1 MSCTSEGSFTSRAKE
16 LLLTSFMPASHP
28 GGLLRSAGAP
38 REGGIAMSTR
48 ITERGAGP
56 AIGLSAVGIAV
67 LLVLII
73 AAFGSFTQVGVG
85 EVGIVKHFGAIN
97 PDHPDVF
104 DPGIHT
110 KVPFRDDVVLFDT
123 RIQKEQVEASA
134 ASKDGVTIHSTIA
147 VNFHIDAAKAPLIL
161 QNIGPNYKDR
171 FIDRQIEQPFKAVT
185 AQYAGLELI
194 QKREEVAIK
203 ARTTL
208 KDKLASNFIDVA
220 AFTIP
225 NYEFPKE
232 FNDAI
237 LATQVANQQNL
248 QAKQL
253 QEKART
259 EAETALIVA
268 QGLANAQKAQ
278 ATTLTPE
285 YLQLQAITK
294 WNGQLPQYLTPNTPL
309 PFIGAP
315 PVPTG
320 R

>member
-1 MSCTSEGSFTSRAKE
+1 MTIRGSQ
-16 LLLTSFMPASHP
+16 
-28 GGLLRSAGAP
+28 P
-38 REGGIAMSTR
+38 RP
-48 ITERGAGP
+48 AGP
-56 AIGLSAVGIAV
+56 AIGFGVVGIAA

-73 AAFGSFTQVGVG
+73 AIFGSFTQVGVG
-85 EVGIVKHFGAIN
+85 EVGIVKHFGAIDL
-97 PDHPDVF
+97 DHPDVF

-110 KVPFRDDVVLFDT
+110 KVPFRDDVVIFDT
-123 RIQKEQVEASA
+123 RIQKEQVESSA
-134 ASKDGVTIHSTIA
+134 ASKDGVTIHSTITI
-147 VNFHIDAAKAPLIL
+147 NFHIEAAKAPLIL
-161 QNIGPNYKDR
+161 QNIGANYKER
-171 FIDRQIEQPFKAVT
+171 IIDQQIQQAFKDVT

-194 QKREEVAIK
+194 QKREEVALK
-203 ARTTL
+203 AKGVL
-208 KDKLASNFIDVA
+208 KDKLAPYYVVVDE
-220 AFTIP
+220 FTIP

-285 YLQLQAITK
+285 YLQLQAINK

-309 PFIGAP
+309 PFIGTT
-315 PVPTG
+315 PTTPA

>member
-1 MSCTSEGSFTSRAKE
+1 MTIRGV
-16 LLLTSFMPASHP
+16 PA
-28 GGLLRSAGAP
+28 RS
-38 REGGIAMSTR
+38 
-48 ITERGAGP
+48 GP
-56 AIGLSAVGIAV
+56 AIGASVVGIAA
-67 LLVLII
+67 LLVFII
-73 AAFGSFTQVGVG
+73 AVLGSFTQVGVG
-85 EVGIVKHFGAIN
+85 EVGIVKHFGAID
-97 PDHPDVF
+97 PSHPDVF

-110 KVPFRDDVVLFDT
+110 KIPFRDEVVIFET
-123 RIQKEQVEASA
+123 RIQKEQVQASA
-134 ASKDGVTIHSTIA
+134 ASKDGVTITSTIA

-171 FIDRQIEQPFKAVT
+171 IIDQQIQQAFKDVT

-194 QKREEVAIK
+194 QKREEVANK
-203 ARTTL
+203 AKETL
-208 KDKLASNFIDVA
+208 KAKLIPYFIIVDE
-220 AFTIP
+220 FTIP

-285 YLQLQAITK
+285 YLQLQAINK
-294 WNGQLPQYLTPNTPL
+294 WNGQLPQYLTPGAAI
-309 PFIGAP
+309 PFIGTLP
-315 PVPTG
+315 QTK
-320 R
+320 

>member
-1 MSCTSEGSFTSRAKE
+1 MSARVA
-16 LLLTSFMPASHP
+16 A
-28 GGLLRSAGAP
+28 
-38 REGGIAMSTR
+38 
-48 ITERGAGP
+48 RGPGP
-56 AIGLSAVGIAV
+56 AIGLSAVGIVV
-67 LLVLII
+67 LLVFIL
-73 AAFGSFTQVGVG
+73 AVLGSYTQVGVG

-110 KVPFRDDVVLFDT
+110 KVPFRDDVVIFDT

-171 FIDRQIEQPFKAVT
+171 IIDQQIQQSFKDVT

-194 QKREEVAIK
+194 QKREEVAVRAK
-203 ARTTL
+203 GVLR
-208 KDKLASNFIDVA
+208 DKLAPYYVVVDE
-220 AFTIP
+220 FTIP
-225 NYEFPKE
+225 NYEFPPA

-253 QEKART
+253 QEKAKT

-268 QGLANAQKAQ
+268 QGQANAQKAQ

-285 YLQLQAITK
+285 YLQLQAIQK

-309 PFIGAP
+309 PFLGTAPITTGA
-315 PVPTG
+315 G

>member
-1 MSCTSEGSFTSRAKE
+1 MSARNFERA
-16 LLLTSFMPASHP
+16 
-28 GGLLRSAGAP
+28 AP
-38 REGGIAMSTR
+38 S
-48 ITERGAGP
+48 
-56 AIGLSAVGIAV
+56 IGFGVVGIAA

-73 AAFGSFTQVGVG
+73 AVLGSFTQVGVG
-85 EVGIVKHFGAIN
+85 EVGIVKHFGAID

-110 KVPFRDDVVLFDT
+110 KVPFRDDVVIFDT
-123 RIQKEQVEASA
+123 RIQKEQVQASA
-134 ASKDGVTIHSTIA
+134 ASKDGVTITSTIA
-147 VNFHIDAAKAPLIL
+147 VNFHIDASKAPLIL
-161 QNIGPNYKDR
+161 QNLGPNYKDR
-171 FIDRQIEQPFKAVT
+171 IIDQQIQQSFKDVT
-185 AQYAGLELI
+185 GQYAGLELI
-194 QKREEVAIK
+194 QKRQEVANLAK
-203 ARTTL
+203 TTL
-208 KDKLASNFIDVA
+208 KDKLAPYFIIVDE
-220 AFTIP
+220 FTIP

-253 QEKART
+253 QEKAKT

-285 YLQLQAITK
+285 YLQLQAINK

-309 PFIGAP
+309 PFIGTT
-315 PVPTG
+315 PTPTTK
-320 R
+320 

>member
-1 MSCTSEGSFTSRAKE
+1 VTIRGV
-16 LLLTSFMPASHP
+16 PARP
-28 GGLLRSAGAP
+28 
-38 REGGIAMSTR
+38 
-48 ITERGAGP
+48 AGP
-56 AIGLSAVGIAV
+56 AIGASAIGIAV
-67 LLVLII
+67 ILVLII
-73 AAFGSFTQVGVG
+73 TVLGSFTQVGVG
-85 EVGIVKHFGAIN
+85 EVGIVKHFGAID

-110 KVPFRDDVVLFDT
+110 KVPFRDDVVIFDT
-123 RIQKEQVEASA
+123 RIQKEQVDASA

-147 VNFHIDAAKAPLIL
+147 VNFHIEAAKAPLIL
-161 QNIGPNYKDR
+161 QNLGPNYRDRIIDQQIQQAFKD
-171 FIDRQIEQPFKAVT
+171 VT

-208 KDKLASNFIDVA
+208 KDKLSPYFIIVDE
-220 AFTIP
+220 FTIP

-285 YLQLQAITK
+285 YLQLQAINK
-294 WNGQLPQYLTPNTPL
+294 WNGQLPQYLTPGAAI
-309 PFIGAP
+309 PFIGTLPA
-315 PVPTG
+315 

>member
-1 MSCTSEGSFTSRAKE
+1 MSIRVAQG
-16 LLLTSFMPASHP
+16 
-28 GGLLRSAGAP
+28 RSP
-38 REGGIAMSTR
+38 
-48 ITERGAGP
+48 AGP
-56 AIGLSAVGIAV
+56 VIGVGVVGIAA
-67 LLVLII
+67 LLVFILAI
-73 AAFGSFTQVGVG
+73 FGSFTQVGVG
-85 EVGIVKHFGAIN
+85 EVGIVKHFGAID
-97 PDHPDVF
+97 PDHPDIF

-110 KVPFRDDVVLFDT
+110 KVPFRDDVVIFDT
-123 RIQKEQVEASA
+123 RIQKEQVQASA
-134 ASKDGVTIHSTIA
+134 ASKDGVTITSTIA
-147 VNFHIDAAKAPLIL
+147 VNFHIDASKAPLIL
-161 QNIGPNYKDR
+161 QNLGANYKDR
-171 FIDRQIEQPFKAVT
+171 IIDQQIQQAFKDVT

-194 QKREEVAIK
+194 QKREEVANK
-203 ARTTL
+203 AKETL
-208 KDKLASNFIDVA
+208 KAKLIPYFIIVDE
-220 AFTIP
+220 FTIP

-248 QAKQL
+248 QAKQR

-294 WNGQLPQYLTPNTPL
+294 WDGKLPQYLTPNTPL
-309 PFIGAP
+309 PFIGATTAP
-315 PVPTG
+315 ATPA

>member
-1 MSCTSEGSFTSRAKE
+1 VTIRNIPNRPS
-16 LLLTSFMPASHP
+16 AS
-28 GGLLRSAGAP
+28 
-38 REGGIAMSTR
+38 GIG
-48 ITERGAGP
+48 I
-56 AIGLSAVGIAV
+56 SAVGVVAA
-67 LLVLII
+67 LFLVA

-85 EVGIVKHFGAIN
+85 EVGIVKHFGAID

-110 KVPFRDDVVLFDT
+110 KIPFRDEVVIFDT
-123 RIQKEQVEASA
+123 RIQKEQVQASA
-134 ASKDGVTIHSTIA
+134 ASKDGVTITSTIA
-147 VNFHIDAAKAPLIL
+147 INFHIDASKAPLIL

-171 FIDRQIEQPFKAVT
+171 IIDQQIQQAFKDVT

-194 QKREEVAIK
+194 QKREEVANK
-203 ARTTL
+203 AKDTL
-208 KDKLASNFIDVA
+208 KAKLVPYYIIVDE
-220 AFTIP
+220 FTIP

-259 EAETALIVA
+259 EADTALIVA

-285 YLQLQAITK
+285 YLQLQAIQK
-294 WNGQLPQYLTPNTPL
+294 WNGQLPQYLTPGAAI
-309 PFIGAP
+309 PFIGTLP
-315 PVPTG
+315 STK
-320 R
+320 

>member
-1 MSCTSEGSFTSRAKE
+1 MTTRGVPARA
-16 LLLTSFMPASHP
+16 
-28 GGLLRSAGAP
+28 
-38 REGGIAMSTR
+38 
-48 ITERGAGP
+48 AGP
-56 AIGLSAVGIAV
+56 ALGAGAIGIAIF
-67 LLVLII
+67 LVLII
-73 AAFGSFTQVGVG
+73 TVLGSFTQVGVG
-85 EVGIVKHFGAIN
+85 EVGIVKHFGAID

-110 KVPFRDDVVLFDT
+110 KVPFRDDVVIFDT
-123 RIQKEQVEASA
+123 RIQKEQVDASA

-161 QNIGPNYKDR
+161 QNLGPNYKER
-171 FIDRQIEQPFKAVT
+171 IIDQQIQQAFKDVT

-208 KDKLASNFIDVA
+208 KDKLAPYYIVVDE
-220 AFTIP
+220 FTIP

-253 QEKART
+253 QEKAKT

-285 YLQLQAITK
+285 YLQLQAINK
-294 WNGQLPQYLTPNTPL
+294 WNGQLPTYLTPNTPL
-309 PFIGAP
+309 PFIGATTP
-315 PVPTG
+315 ASK
-320 R
+320 

>member
-1 MSCTSEGSFTSRAKE
+1 MTIRA
-16 LLLTSFMPASHP
+16 TP
-28 GGLLRSAGAP
+28 GR
-38 REGGIAMSTR
+38 
-48 ITERGAGP
+48 AGP
-56 AIGLSAVGIAV
+56 AIGLSVVGIGTV
-67 LLVLII
+67 LVLII
-73 AAFGSFTQVGVG
+73 VILGSFTQVGVG
-85 EVGIVKHFGAIN
+85 EIGIVKHFGAID
-97 PDHPDVF
+97 PVHPDVF
-104 DPGIHT
+104 EPGIHA
-110 KVPFRDDVVLFDT
+110 KVPFRDDVVIFDT
-123 RIQKEQVEASA
+123 RIQKDQVEASA

-171 FIDRQIEQPFKAVT
+171 IIDQQIQQAFKDVT

-208 KDKLASNFIDVA
+208 KDKLAPYFIVVDE
-220 AFTIP
+220 FTIP

-285 YLQLQAITK
+285 YLQLQAINK

-309 PFIGAP
+309 PFIGTT
-315 PVPTG
+315 PTTTK
-320 R
+320 

>member
-1 MSCTSEGSFTSRAKE
+1 MTIRGTQ
-16 LLLTSFMPASHP
+16 
-28 GGLLRSAGAP
+28 P
-38 REGGIAMSTR
+38 RT
-48 ITERGAGP
+48 AGP
-56 AIGLSAVGIAV
+56 AIGVGVIGIAA
-67 LLVLII
+67 LLVFII
-73 AAFGSFTQVGVG
+73 AIFGSFTQVGVG
-85 EVGIVKHFGAIN
+85 EVGIVKHFGAIDT
-97 PDHPDVF
+97 DHPDVF

-110 KVPFRDDVVLFDT
+110 KVPFRDDVVIFDT
-123 RIQKEQVEASA
+123 RIQKEQVESSA
-134 ASKDGVTIHSTIA
+134 ASKDGVTIHSTITI
-147 VNFHIDAAKAPLIL
+147 NFHIEAAKAPLIL
-161 QNIGPNYKDR
+161 QNIGANYKER
-171 FIDRQIEQPFKAVT
+171 IIDQQIQQAFKDVT

-194 QKREEVAIK
+194 QKREEVALK
-203 ARTTL
+203 AKGVL
-208 KDKLASNFIDVA
+208 KDKLTPYYIVVDE
-220 AFTIP
+220 FTIP

-285 YLQLQAITK
+285 YLQLQAINK

-309 PFIGAP
+309 PFIGTT
-315 PVPTG
+315 PTTPA

>member
-1 MSCTSEGSFTSRAKE
+1 MSSRTTSARSAT
-16 LLLTSFMPASHP
+16 
-28 GGLLRSAGAP
+28 GGLGLGVL
-38 REGGIAMSTR
+38 GI
-48 ITERGAGP
+48 
-56 AIGLSAVGIAV
+56 V
-67 LLVLII
+67 LVLVFLIGV
-73 AAFGSFTQVGVG
+73 FGSFTQVGVG
-85 EVGIVKHFGAIN
+85 EVGIVKHFGAIDPN
-97 PDHPDVF
+97 HPDIF

-110 KVPFRDDVVLFDT
+110 KVPFRDDVVIFDT
-123 RIQKEQVEASA
+123 RIQKEQVEAFA

-147 VNFHIDAAKAPLIL
+147 INFHIDATKAPLIL
-161 QNIGPNYKDR
+161 QNIGPNYRERIVDQQIQQAFKD
-171 FIDRQIEQPFKAVT
+171 VT

-208 KDKLASNFIDVA
+208 KDKLTPYFIVVDE
-220 AFTIP
+220 FTIP

-294 WNGQLPQYLTPNTPL
+294 WDGKLPLYLTPNTPL
-309 PFIGAP
+309 PFIGATP
-315 PVPTG
+315 GTTPA

>member
-1 MSCTSEGSFTSRAKE
+1 MTIRGTQ
-16 LLLTSFMPASHP
+16 
-28 GGLLRSAGAP
+28 P
-38 REGGIAMSTR
+38 RT
-48 ITERGAGP
+48 AGP
-56 AIGLSAVGIAV
+56 AIGVGVIGIAA
-67 LLVLII
+67 LLVFII
-73 AAFGSFTQVGVG
+73 AIFGSFTQVGVG
-85 EVGIVKHFGAIN
+85 EVGIVKHFGAIDT
-97 PDHPDVF
+97 DHPDVF

-110 KVPFRDDVVLFDT
+110 KVPFRDDVVIFDT
-123 RIQKEQVEASA
+123 RIQKEQVESSA
-134 ASKDGVTIHSTIA
+134 ASKDGVTIHSTITI
-147 VNFHIDAAKAPLIL
+147 NFHIEAAKAPLIL
-161 QNIGPNYKDR
+161 QNIGANYKER
-171 FIDRQIEQPFKAVT
+171 IIDQQIQQAFKDVT

-194 QKREEVAIK
+194 QKREEVALK
-203 ARTTL
+203 AKGVL
-208 KDKLASNFIDVA
+208 KDKLTPYYIVVDE
-220 AFTIP
+220 FTIP

-285 YLQLQAITK
+285 YLQLQAINK

-309 PFIGAP
+309 PFIGTTPNPAP
-315 PVPTG
+315 

>member
-1 MSCTSEGSFTSRAKE
+1 MTIRGTQ
-16 LLLTSFMPASHP
+16 P
-28 GGLLRSAGAP
+28 RSG
-38 REGGIAMSTR
+38 
-48 ITERGAGP
+48 GP
-56 AIGLSAVGIAV
+56 AIGLGVVGIAA

-73 AAFGSFTQVGVG
+73 AIFGSFTQVGVG
-85 EVGIVKHFGAIN
+85 EVGIVKHFGAIDT
-97 PDHPDVF
+97 DHPDVF

-110 KVPFRDDVVLFDT
+110 KVPFRDDVVIFDT
-123 RIQKEQVEASA
+123 RIQKEQVESSA
-134 ASKDGVTIHSTIA
+134 ASKDGVTIHSTITI
-147 VNFHIDAAKAPLIL
+147 NFHIEAAKAPLIL
-161 QNIGPNYKDR
+161 QNIGANYKER
-171 FIDRQIEQPFKAVT
+171 IIDQQIQQAFKDVT

-194 QKREEVAIK
+194 QKREEVALK
-203 ARTTL
+203 AKGVL
-208 KDKLASNFIDVA
+208 KDKLTPYFIVVDE
-220 AFTIP
+220 FTIP

-285 YLQLQAITK
+285 YLQLQAINK

-309 PFIGAP
+309 PFIGTT
-315 PVPTG
+315 PTTPA

>member
-1 MSCTSEGSFTSRAKE
+1 MSLRGT
-16 LLLTSFMPASHP
+16 PA
-28 GGLLRSAGAP
+28 
-38 REGGIAMSTR
+38 
-48 ITERGAGP
+48 RGAGP
-56 AIGLSAVGIAV
+56 ALGIGAVGVVFA
-67 LLVLII
+67 LFLVFV
-73 AAFGSFTQVGVG
+73 AFGSFTQVGVG
-85 EVGIVKHFGAIN
+85 EVGIVKHFGAID
-97 PDHPDVF
+97 PSHPDVF

-110 KVPFRDDVVLFDT
+110 KVPFRDDVVIFET
-123 RIQKEQVEASA
+123 RIQKEQVDASA

-147 VNFHIDAAKAPLIL
+147 VNFHIDASKAPLIL

-171 FIDRQIEQPFKAVT
+171 IIDQQIQQAFKDVT
-185 AQYAGLELI
+185 GQYAGLELI
-194 QKREEVAIK
+194 QKREEVASRAK
-203 ARTTL
+203 DTL
-208 KDKLASNFIDVA
+208 RDKLSPYYIIVDE
-220 AFTIP
+220 FTIP

-259 EAETALIVA
+259 EADTALIVA

-285 YLQLQAITK
+285 YLQLQAIAK
-294 WNGQLPQYLTPNTPL
+294 WNGQLPQYLTPNTAL
-309 PFIGAP
+309 PFIGT
-315 PVPTG
+315 VPQTT

>member
-1 MSCTSEGSFTSRAKE
+1 MSIRVAQG
-16 LLLTSFMPASHP
+16 
-28 GGLLRSAGAP
+28 RSP
-38 REGGIAMSTR
+38 
-48 ITERGAGP
+48 AGP
-56 AIGLSAVGIAV
+56 VIGVGVVGIAA

-73 AAFGSFTQVGVG
+73 AIFGSFTQVGVG
-85 EVGIVKHFGAIN
+85 EVGIVKHFGAIDT
-97 PDHPDVF
+97 DHPDVF

-110 KVPFRDDVVLFDT
+110 KVPFRDDVVIFDT
-123 RIQKEQVEASA
+123 RIQKEQVDSSA
-134 ASKDGVTIHSTIA
+134 ASKDGVTIHSTITI
-147 VNFHIDAAKAPLIL
+147 NFHIEAAKAPLIL
-161 QNIGPNYKDR
+161 QNIGANYKER
-171 FIDRQIEQPFKAVT
+171 IIDQQIQQAFKDVT

-203 ARTTL
+203 AKGVL
-208 KDKLASNFIDVA
+208 KDKLSPYYIVVDE
-220 AFTIP
+220 FTIP

-285 YLQLQAITK
+285 YLQLQAINK

-309 PFIGAP
+309 PFIGTT
-315 PVPTG
+315 PTTPT

>member
-1 MSCTSEGSFTSRAKE
+1 MSARVTARGS
-16 LLLTSFMPASHP
+16 
-28 GGLLRSAGAP
+28 
-38 REGGIAMSTR
+38 
-48 ITERGAGP
+48 GP
-56 AIGLSAVGIAV
+56 AIGLSAVGIAA
-67 LLVLII
+67 LLVFII
-73 AAFGSFTQVGVG
+73 GVFGSFTQVGVG
-85 EVGIVKHFGAIN
+85 EVGIVKHFGAID
-97 PDHPDVF
+97 PVHPDIF

-110 KVPFRDDVVLFDT
+110 KVPFRDDVVIFDT
-123 RIQKEQVEASA
+123 RIQKEQVEAFA

-147 VNFHIDAAKAPLIL
+147 INFHIDATKAPLIL
-161 QNIGPNYKDR
+161 QNIGPNYRERIIDQQIQQAFKD
-171 FIDRQIEQPFKAVT
+171 VT
-185 AQYAGLELI
+185 ALYAGLELI

-208 KDKLASNFIDVA
+208 KDKLSPYYIVVDE
-220 AFTIP
+220 FTIP

-253 QEKART
+253 QEKAKT

-285 YLQLQAITK
+285 YLQLQAINK
-294 WNGQLPQYLTPNTPL
+294 WNGQLPQFLTPNAPL
-309 PFIGAP
+309 PFIGTAP
-315 PVPTG
+315 TTPG
-320 R
+320 K

>member
-1 MSCTSEGSFTSRAKE
+1 MSIRVAQG
-16 LLLTSFMPASHP
+16 
-28 GGLLRSAGAP
+28 RSP
-38 REGGIAMSTR
+38 
-48 ITERGAGP
+48 AGP
-56 AIGLSAVGIAV
+56 VIGVGVVGIAA
-67 LLVLII
+67 LLVFILAI
-73 AAFGSFTQVGVG
+73 FGSFTQVGVG
-85 EVGIVKHFGAIN
+85 EVGIVKHFGAIDT
-97 PDHPDVF
+97 DHPDVF
-104 DPGIHT
+104 DPGIHS
-110 KVPFRDDVVLFDT
+110 KVPFRDDVVIFDT
-123 RIQKEQVEASA
+123 RIQKEQVDSSA
-134 ASKDGVTIHSTIA
+134 ASKDGVTIHSTITI
-147 VNFHIDAAKAPLIL
+147 NFHIEAAKAPLIL
-161 QNIGPNYKDR
+161 QNIGANYKER
-171 FIDRQIEQPFKAVT
+171 IIDQQIQQAFKDVT

-194 QKREEVAIK
+194 QKREEVALK
-203 ARTTL
+203 AKGVL
-208 KDKLASNFIDVA
+208 KDKLTPYYIVVDE
-220 AFTIP
+220 FTIP

-285 YLQLQAITK
+285 YLQLQAINK

-309 PFIGAP
+309 PFIGTT
-315 PVPTG
+315 PTPTT

>member
-1 MSCTSEGSFTSRAKE
+1 MSIRVAQG
-16 LLLTSFMPASHP
+16 
-28 GGLLRSAGAP
+28 RSP
-38 REGGIAMSTR
+38 
-48 ITERGAGP
+48 AGP
-56 AIGLSAVGIAV
+56 AIGFGVVGVAA

-73 AAFGSFTQVGVG
+73 AIFGSFTQVGVG
-85 EVGIVKHFGAIN
+85 EVGIVKHFGAI
-97 PDHPDVF
+97 DTEHPDVF

-110 KVPFRDDVVLFDT
+110 KVPFRDDVVIFDT
-123 RIQKEQVEASA
+123 RIQKEQVDSSA
-134 ASKDGVTIHSTIA
+134 ASKDGVTIHSTITI
-147 VNFHIDAAKAPLIL
+147 NFHIEAAKAPLIL
-161 QNIGPNYKDR
+161 QNIGANYKER
-171 FIDRQIEQPFKAVT
+171 IIDQQIQQAFKDVT

-194 QKREEVAIK
+194 QKREEVALK
-203 ARTTL
+203 AKGVL
-208 KDKLASNFIDVA
+208 KDKLTPYYIVVDE
-220 AFTIP
+220 FTIP

-285 YLQLQAITK
+285 YLQLQAINK

-309 PFIGAP
+309 PFIGTT
-315 PVPTG
+315 PTTPA

>member
-1 MSCTSEGSFTSRAKE
+1 MSARVTARGS
-16 LLLTSFMPASHP
+16 
-28 GGLLRSAGAP
+28 
-38 REGGIAMSTR
+38 
-48 ITERGAGP
+48 GP
-56 AIGLSAVGIAV
+56 AIGLSALGIAT
-67 LLVLII
+67 LLVFII
-73 AAFGSFTQVGVG
+73 GVFGSFTQVGVG

-97 PDHPDVF
+97 PDHPDIF

-110 KVPFRDDVVLFDT
+110 KVPFRDDVVIFDT
-123 RIQKEQVEASA
+123 RIQKEQVEAFA

-147 VNFHIDAAKAPLIL
+147 INFHIDATKAPLIL
-161 QNIGPNYKDR
+161 QNIGPNYRERIIDQQIQQAFKD
-171 FIDRQIEQPFKAVT
+171 VT
-185 AQYAGLELI
+185 ALYAGLELI
-194 QKREEVAIK
+194 QKREEVATK

-208 KDKLASNFIDVA
+208 KDKLTPYYIVVDE
-220 AFTIP
+220 FTIP

-285 YLQLQAITK
+285 YLQLQAINK
-294 WNGQLPQYLTPNTPL
+294 WNGQLPQYLTPNAPL
-309 PFIGAP
+309 PFIGTT
-315 PVPTG
+315 PTTPG
-320 R
+320 K

>member
-1 MSCTSEGSFTSRAKE
+1 MTIRGTQ
-16 LLLTSFMPASHP
+16 P
-28 GGLLRSAGAP
+28 RS
-38 REGGIAMSTR
+38 S
-48 ITERGAGP
+48 GP
-56 AIGLSAVGIAV
+56 AIGFGVVGIAA

-73 AAFGSFTQVGVG
+73 AIFGSFTQVGVG
-85 EVGIVKHFGAIN
+85 EVGIVKHFGAIDT
-97 PDHPDVF
+97 DHPDVF

-110 KVPFRDDVVLFDT
+110 KVPFRDDVVIFDT
-123 RIQKEQVEASA
+123 RIQKEQVDSSA
-134 ASKDGVTIHSTIA
+134 ASKDGVTIHSTITI
-147 VNFHIDAAKAPLIL
+147 NFHIEAAKAPLIL
-161 QNIGPNYKDR
+161 QNIGANYKER
-171 FIDRQIEQPFKAVT
+171 IIDQQIQQAFKDVT

-203 ARTTL
+203 AKGVL
-208 KDKLASNFIDVA
+208 KDKLTPYYIVVDE
-220 AFTIP
+220 FTIP

-285 YLQLQAITK
+285 YLQLQAINK

-309 PFIGAP
+309 PFIGTT
-315 PVPTG
+315 PTTPA

>member
-1 MSCTSEGSFTSRAKE
+1 MSLRGT
-16 LLLTSFMPASHP
+16 PA
-28 GGLLRSAGAP
+28 
-38 REGGIAMSTR
+38 
-48 ITERGAGP
+48 RGAGP
-56 AIGLSAVGIAV
+56 ALGIGAVGVVFA
-67 LLVLII
+67 LFLVFV
-73 AAFGSFTQVGVG
+73 AFGSFTQVGVG
-85 EVGIVKHFGAIN
+85 EVGIVKHFGAID
-97 PDHPDVF
+97 PSHPDVF

-110 KVPFRDDVVLFDT
+110 KVPFRDGVVIFET
-123 RIQKEQVEASA
+123 RIQKEQVDASA

-147 VNFHIDAAKAPLIL
+147 VNFHIDASKAPLIL

-171 FIDRQIEQPFKAVT
+171 IIDQQIQQAFKDVT
-185 AQYAGLELI
+185 GQYAGLELI

-203 ARTTL
+203 ARVTL
-208 KDKLASNFIDVA
+208 KDKLAPYYIVVDE
-220 AFTIP
+220 FTIP

-285 YLQLQAITK
+285 YLQLQAINK

>member
-1 MSCTSEGSFTSRAKE
+1 MSIRVTQG
-16 LLLTSFMPASHP
+16 
-28 GGLLRSAGAP
+28 RSP
-38 REGGIAMSTR
+38 
-48 ITERGAGP
+48 AGP
-56 AIGLSAVGIAV
+56 AIGFGVVGIVA
-67 LLVLII
+67 LLVFII
-73 AAFGSFTQVGVG
+73 AIFGSFTQVGVG
-85 EVGIVKHFGAIN
+85 EVGIVKHFGAI
-97 PDHPDVF
+97 DTEHPDVF

-110 KVPFRDDVVLFDT
+110 KVPFRDDVVIFDT
-123 RIQKEQVEASA
+123 RIQKEQVDSSA
-134 ASKDGVTIHSTIA
+134 ASKDGVTIHSTIMI
-147 VNFHIDAAKAPLIL
+147 NFHIEAAKAPLIL
-161 QNIGPNYKDR
+161 QNIGANYKER
-171 FIDRQIEQPFKAVT
+171 IIDQQIQQAFKDVT

-194 QKREEVAIK
+194 QKREEVALK
-203 ARTTL
+203 AKGVL
-208 KDKLASNFIDVA
+208 KDKLTPYYIVVDE
-220 AFTIP
+220 FTIP

-285 YLQLQAITK
+285 YLQLQAINK

-309 PFIGAP
+309 PFIGTT
-315 PVPTG
+315 PTTPT

>member
-1 MSCTSEGSFTSRAKE
+1 MTIRGV
-16 LLLTSFMPASHP
+16 PP
-28 GGLLRSAGAP
+28 RSAGPAL
-38 REGGIAMSTR
+38 GFGVIGIA
-48 ITERGAGP
+48 A
-56 AIGLSAVGIAV
+56 
-67 LLVLII
+67 LLVLVI
-73 AAFGSFTQVGVG
+73 AIFGSFTQVGVG
-85 EVGIVKHFGAIN
+85 EVGIVKHFGAID

-104 DPGIHT
+104 DPGIHA
-110 KVPFRDDVVLFDT
+110 KVPFRDDVVIFDT
-123 RIQKEQVEASA
+123 RIQKEQVQASA
-134 ASKDGVTIHSTIA
+134 ASKDGVTITSIIA
-147 VNFHIDAAKAPLIL
+147 INFHIDASKAPLIL

-171 FIDRQIEQPFKAVT
+171 IIDQQIQQAFKDVT

-194 QKREEVAIK
+194 QKREEVASK
-203 ARTTL
+203 AKDTL
-208 KDKLASNFIDVA
+208 KSKLVPYYIIVDE
-220 AFTIP
+220 FTIP

-285 YLQLQAITK
+285 YLQLQAISK
-294 WNGQLPQYLTPNTPL
+294 WNGQLPQYLTPNAPL
-309 PFIGAP
+309 PFIGTAP
-315 PVPTG
+315 TTA

>member
-1 MSCTSEGSFTSRAKE
+1 MTIRGTQ
-16 LLLTSFMPASHP
+16 P
-28 GGLLRSAGAP
+28 RS
-38 REGGIAMSTR
+38 S
-48 ITERGAGP
+48 GP
-56 AIGLSAVGIAV
+56 AIGFGVVGIAAV
-67 LLVLII
+67 LVIVLAI
-73 AAFGSFTQVGVG
+73 FGSFTQVGVG
-85 EVGIVKHFGAIN
+85 EVGIVKHFGAI
-97 PDHPDVF
+97 DTEHPDVF

-110 KVPFRDDVVLFDT
+110 KVPFRDDVIIFDT
-123 RIQKEQVEASA
+123 RIQKEQVDSSA
-134 ASKDGVTIHSTIA
+134 ASKDGVTIHSTITI
-147 VNFHIDAAKAPLIL
+147 NFHIEAAKAPLIL
-161 QNIGPNYKDR
+161 QNIGANYKER
-171 FIDRQIEQPFKAVT
+171 IIDQQIQQAFKDVT

-194 QKREEVAIK
+194 QKREEVALK
-203 ARTTL
+203 AKGVL
-208 KDKLASNFIDVA
+208 KDKLSPYYIVVDE
-220 AFTIP
+220 FTIP

-285 YLQLQAITK
+285 YLQLQAINK

-309 PFIGAP
+309 PFIGTT
-315 PVPTG
+315 PTTPT

>member
-1 MSCTSEGSFTSRAKE
+1 
-16 LLLTSFMPASHP
+16 
-28 GGLLRSAGAP
+28 
-38 REGGIAMSTR
+38 MSTR
-48 ITERGAGP
+48 TAPARGSAAGLGVG
-56 AIGLSAVGIAV
+56 ALGIA
-67 LLVLII
+67 LVLVFLIGV
-73 AAFGSFTQVGVG
+73 FGSFTQVGVG
-85 EVGIVKHFGAIN
+85 EVGIVKHFGAIDPN
-97 PDHPDVF
+97 HPDIF

-110 KVPFRDDVVLFDT
+110 KVPFRDDVVIFDT
-123 RIQKEQVEASA
+123 RIQKEQVEAFA

-147 VNFHIDAAKAPLIL
+147 INFHIDATKAPLIL
-161 QNIGPNYKDR
+161 QNIGPNYRERIVDQQIQQAFKD
-171 FIDRQIEQPFKAVT
+171 VT

-208 KDKLASNFIDVA
+208 KDKLTPYFIVVDE
-220 AFTIP
+220 FTIP

-294 WNGQLPQYLTPNTPL
+294 WDGKLPQFLTPNTPL
-309 PFIGAP
+309 PFIGATTAP
-315 PVPTG
+315 ATPA

>member
-1 MSCTSEGSFTSRAKE
+1 MSIRGTQ
-16 LLLTSFMPASHP
+16 P
-28 GGLLRSAGAP
+28 RS
-38 REGGIAMSTR
+38 S
-48 ITERGAGP
+48 GP
-56 AIGLSAVGIAV
+56 AIGLGVIGIAA

-73 AAFGSFTQVGVG
+73 AIFGSFTQVGVG
-85 EVGIVKHFGAIN
+85 EVGIVKHFGAIDT
-97 PDHPDVF
+97 DHPDVF

-110 KVPFRDDVVLFDT
+110 KIPFRDDVVIFDT
-123 RIQKEQVEASA
+123 RIQKEQVESSA
-134 ASKDGVTIHSTIA
+134 ASKDGVTIHSTITI
-147 VNFHIDAAKAPLIL
+147 NFHIEASKAPLIL
-161 QNIGPNYKDR
+161 QNIGANYKER
-171 FIDRQIEQPFKAVT
+171 IIDQQIQQAFKDVT

-194 QKREEVAIK
+194 QKREEVALK
-203 ARTTL
+203 AKGVL
-208 KDKLASNFIDVA
+208 KDKLTPYYIVVDE
-220 AFTIP
+220 FTIP

-285 YLQLQAITK
+285 YLQLQAINK

-309 PFIGAP
+309 PFIGTTTPAA
-315 PVPTG
+315 

>member
-1 MSCTSEGSFTSRAKE
+1 MSIRVARG
-16 LLLTSFMPASHP
+16 
-28 GGLLRSAGAP
+28 RSP
-38 REGGIAMSTR
+38 
-48 ITERGAGP
+48 AGP
-56 AIGLSAVGIAV
+56 VIGVGVVGIAA
-67 LLVLII
+67 LLVFILAI
-73 AAFGSFTQVGVG
+73 FGSFTQVGVG
-85 EVGIVKHFGAIN
+85 DVGIVKHFGAIDT
-97 PDHPDVF
+97 DHPDVF

-110 KVPFRDDVVLFDT
+110 KVPFRDDVVIFDT
-123 RIQKEQVEASA
+123 RIQKEQVDSSA
-134 ASKDGVTIHSTIA
+134 ASKDGVTIHSTITI
-147 VNFHIDAAKAPLIL
+147 NFHIEAAKAPLIL
-161 QNIGPNYKDR
+161 QNIGANYKER
-171 FIDRQIEQPFKAVT
+171 IIDQQIQQAFKDVT

-203 ARTTL
+203 AKGVL
-208 KDKLASNFIDVA
+208 KDKLSPYFIVVDE
-220 AFTIP
+220 FTIP

-285 YLQLQAITK
+285 YLQLQAINK

-309 PFIGAP
+309 PFIGTT
-315 PVPTG
+315 PTPTTK
-320 R
+320 